1 MDPLTASTAVATPA
15 IDLFLTELATSKV
28 FNGMMML
35 IMNVGGKYLPMELP
49 QNLDKLFVNFKFMR
63 YLVIFAL
70 CFMATRDVKMALF
83 LALILIIVFKFVMNE
98 SSMFCLVKKEMFE
111 NIEKEKKKKEE
122 SEPKKVSKEE
132 YDKAKEI
139 VHSYLMDHHSEFSP
153 HHSLRI
159 LN

>member
-1 MDPLTASTAVATPA
+1 
-15 IDLFLTELATSKV
+15 
-28 FNGMMML
+28 
-35 IMNVGGKYLPMELP
+35 
-49 QNLDKLFVNFKFMR
+49 
-63 YLVIFAL
+63 
-70 CFMATRDVKMALF
+70 MATRDVKMALF